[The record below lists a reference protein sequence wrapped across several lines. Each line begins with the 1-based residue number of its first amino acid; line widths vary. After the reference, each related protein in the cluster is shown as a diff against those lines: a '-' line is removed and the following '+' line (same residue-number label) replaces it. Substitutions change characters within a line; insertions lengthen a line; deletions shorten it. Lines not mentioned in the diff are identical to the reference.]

1 MLYKVVERKNPIV
14 PGTTKHYA
22 YVMNMYKM
30 DIEDLATRISA
41 SCTVTRH
48 DCLAVL
54 SALQEQV
61 IYALQEGKRVHLGD
75 IGSFRIVANGF
86 GSDTPEKYTTDLIRT
101 LKPVFTPNT
110 TLKNAL
116 SVKNKA
122 ISLERIQLA
131 PEVEEKE
138 EEEGDAI

>member
-1 MLYKVVERKNPIV
+1 MSPDTVKN
-14 PGTTKHYA
+14 YA

-41 SCTVTRH
+41 CCTVTRH

-75 IGSFRIVANGF
+75 IGSFRVVANGH
-86 GSDTPEKYTTDLIRT
+86 GSDTPAEYTTDLIRS

-110 TLKNAL
+110 ALKEAL
-116 SVKNKA
+116 SLKNKA
-122 ISLERIQLA
+122 ISLERINLA
-131 PEVEEKE
+131 EESSDE
-138 EEEGDAI
+138 TAEGDTI